1 MLPEF
6 DKTIHV
12 RADWKLK
19 PDLQKFQC
27 VIVSSVSISASV
39 YVSVWF
45 FVDNLMLPI
54 GWGADLQVEG
64 VKIKADLFS
73 AMHKKFNLQRVLG
86 PTNKRKNHSYI
97 FCSDIF

>member
-6 DKTIHV
+6 DNTIHV
-12 RADWKLK
+12 RADGKLK
-19 PDLQKFQC
+19 PDLQKSQC

-73 AMHKKFNLQRVLG
+73 AMHKIQFTKSAG
-86 PTNKRKNHSYI
+86 THK
-97 FCSDIF
+97 

>member
-19 PDLQKFQC
+19 PDLQKSQC

-73 AMHKKFNLQRVLG
+73 ALSRLFYL
-86 PTNKRKNHSYI
+86 
-97 FCSDIF
+97 F

>member
-12 RADWKLK
+12 RAGWKLN
-19 PDLQKFQC
+19 PDLQKSQC
-27 VIVSSVSISASV
+27 VIVFSVSISVSV

-73 AMHKKFNLQRVLG
+73 AMHKIQFTKSVGRFLVVL
-86 PTNKRKNHSYI
+86 SI
-97 FCSDIF
+97 Q